1 MKSKNSLKD
10 TLKMF
15 TSKHKEARQGF
26 IDRLDLENAF
36 KYIETSFSPAQSE
49 YLYMHLFN
57 DSRKI
62 ENFRSDAIFEIFDGQ
77 HFPGKAGKEFNLA
90 L

>member
-1 MKSKNSLKD
+1 MKCKNSLKD

-15 TSKHKEARQGF
+15 TSKHKEAKQGF
-26 IDRLDLENAF
+26 VDRLDLENAF
-36 KYIETSFSPAQSE
+36 KYIETSFTPAQSE

-62 ENFRSDAIFEIFDGQ
+62 ENLSSDSIFEIFDGN
-77 HFPGKAGKEFNLA
+77 HFPGVPGYFKK
-90 L
+90 